1 MQLELGSL
9 LVFSL
14 LAVGFVAAALGLGRL
29 IRPSVPEADK
39 ALVYECGE
47 TPVQA
52 AWFNFNPRF
61 YVVALVFLVLDV
73 EVAFTYPVATVF
85 RRFVATGEGGLAFVE
100 IAAFVVLLALGLAY
114 VWRRRDLDWQHAD
127 TPEDDA

>member
-9 LVFSL
+9 LVFAL
-14 LAVGFVAAALGLGRL
+14 LAVGFVAAALGIGRL
-29 IRPSVPEADK
+29 IRPSVPEVDK
-39 ALVYECGE
+39 SLVYECGE

-85 RRFVATGEGGLAFVE
+85 RRFVATGEGALAFVE

-114 VWRRRDLDWQHAD
+114 VWRRRDLDWQQAE
-127 TPEDDA
+127 PEDEG